1 MNGCSP
7 VSPKLDNDVLGLSD
21 DGSEGGGDSEL
32 TDLEDVFIG
41 EEAELPKKVS
51 CDPRPSKEEVALH
64 NTSHLPY
71 RSWCPHCVRGK
82 ARRRNHRKRLREKS
96 GGVPV
101 ISMDYMWLK
110 GKKEEGENASNGN
123 PILVMHCRG
132 TKLAWSRMLLK
143 K

>member
-1 MNGCSP
+1 M
-7 VSPKLDNDVLGLSD
+7 
-21 DGSEGGGDSEL
+21 L
-32 TDLEDVFIG
+32 TDIEDAFIG

-51 CDPRPSKEEVALH
+51 CDLRPSKEEVALH

-82 ARRRNHRKRLREKS
+82 ARRRNHRKKLREKS

-110 GKKEEGENASNGN
+110 GKKGERRRVQEAT
-123 PILVMHCRG
+123 PY
-132 TKLAWSRMLLK
+132 LLCTAVRPS
-143 K
+143 